1 MGVAVWEGWRGWRG
15 RDRKKGGKGRKGE
28 GEEKGENGRV
38 DGVGV
43 EDVARWRA
51 EADELTGILAP
62 GVEARQRGE
71 RARGGLVVLS
81 AKYGVLGGGD
91 GGEGENEIADV
102 TVAVAS
108 IVDEE
113 GRLRIPAGLDKGRL
127 LGFWD
132 PDPGEGKGKRLWVRY
147 LYRGKEEVVEV
158 GEGEGVSLP

>member
-1 MGVAVWEGWRGWRG
+1 MMG
-15 RDRKKGGKGRKGE
+15 KGGDGE
-28 GEEKGENGRV
+28 KIR
-38 DGVGV
+38 GV
-43 EDVARWRA
+43 EGDTMAEDIARCRA
-51 EADELTGILAP
+51 EADELTVILAT
-62 GVEARQRGE
+62 GVEVRQRGE

-81 AKYGVLGGGD
+81 AKYGVMD
-91 GGEGENEIADV
+91 GGVGVAEGENEIADV

-132 PDPGEGKGKRLWVRY
+132 PALGSSISGKKLVVRY
-147 LYRGKEEVVEV
+147 LWRGKEGVVEV